1 MAGVLAGAV
10 VALVVVRLVGGGGG
24 ESGEQRPAERKEF
37 DVGRAEDRAR
47 SIARDGPLLF
57 QDPLGRGRDVYVQHL
72 GDDRWVAFAA
82 RAPGAPARCV
92 LTWRKAEGHFADPC
106 DQATYP
112 SDGAGLVQYPARVDD
127 DEHVQV
133 DLNSPRSP

>member
-1 MAGVLAGAV
+1 MLGGIL
-10 VALVVVRLVGGGGG
+10 VALLVVRMVGSDGH
-24 ESGEQRPAERKEF
+24 EERPAEGREF

-72 GDDRWVAFAA
+72 GENRWAAFAA
-82 RAPGAPARCV
+82 RAPGAPGRCV
-92 LTWRKAEGHFADPC
+92 LAWRQSEGRFVDPC
-106 DQATYP
+106 DQASYP
-112 SDGAGLVQYPARVDD
+112 ADGAGLVQYPIRVDD

-133 DLNSPRSP
+133 DLNAPRGP